1 MTRTGPS
8 REGSV
13 TLTPAVRLAVVMTTP
28 VQVHGARFRSGLDR
42 ETRRTVVHG
51 ERHSRGLMA
60 PCRHDVLKGNDR
72 VLLPAVNGLRIC
84 RMTPLGCT
92 RVRN

>member
-28 VQVHGARFRSGLDR
+28 VHVHGIRNR
-42 ETRRTVVHG
+42 G
-51 ERHSRGLMA
+51 EL
-60 PCRHDVLKGNDR
+60 
-72 VLLPAVNGLRIC
+72 
-84 RMTPLGCT
+84 
-92 RVRN
+92 